1 MKIVQC
7 GGARGV
13 VSVFGSCGRW
23 QQSGIK
29 RPDSWSWK
37 RGATGHN
44 WWCTRLVVVL
54 LVVVTRESSGSSSWF
69 PVTKVRPLLDSI
81 QGSSSPHQHLPQR
94 APESHT
100 PWGSAPGPLSGR
112 TGHADS
118 KDGGLEI
125 RTLLLR
131 QRAPADV
138 RQESGAQKLVF
149 GQGAGSRTPDCGCA
163 RPGIGAV
170 E

>member
-1 MKIVQC
+1 MAAIRNQ
-7 GGARGV
+7 APR
-13 VSVFGSCGRW
+13 
-23 QQSGIK
+23 QLELE
-29 RPDSWSWK
+29 
-37 RGATGHN
+37 
-44 WWCTRLVVVL
+44 TRCHRAQLVVHTACCCSVGGG
-54 LVVVTRESSGSSSWF
+54 TRESSGSSSWF

-112 TGHADS
+112 TGHADF

-149 GQGAGSRTPDCGCA
+149 GQGAGIRTAYCGCA